1 MRVATCFLLF
11 VLLLGPTTS
20 ASEEMGQVAKYVS
33 KTDHHFLLNKNN
45 FIDASYRPD
54 DLVMPNVAFAF
65 QGMDE
70 KKLMRSEAAAA
81 LELLFDEAKL
91 EGHLLYAVSG
101 YRSFERQTAV
111 FNNNVRRKGF
121 EQANKTSALPG
132 QSEHQLGLAMDIA
145 NTTLN
150 IKLFGGSSES
160 DWVAANAHR
169 FGFIVRYPLGK
180 EHITG
185 YSYEPW
191 HLRYV
196 GQDIASAIYEQD
208 ITLEQFYEKYSVRIK
223 QPLNVIPVQSLKIM
237 RNGHLSAYIN
247 AYLMDQKIY
256 VPIREL
262 ATIAGLTSAQ
272 LRFDP
277 ANSFHWLE
285 GKRSFLKTR
294 AGAPFQIMWDRS
306 TYPHQQRKYHET
318 IVAETYPKFR
328 NKPNQISLFTY
339 EGITYA
345 PLDRVIRRLSQD
357 KVLAI
362 WNPSN
367 RAIEVSSFIFPIKAT
382 FL

>member
-1 MRVATCFLLF
+1 MRVVTCFLLC
-11 VLLLGPTTS
+11 VLMLGATTS
-20 ASEEMGQVAKYVS
+20 ASEEMGQETAYVN
-33 KTDHHFLLNKNN
+33 KTDLYFLLNKNI
-45 FIDASYRPD
+45 FINATYRPA
-54 DLVMPNVAFAF
+54 DLVMPDVAFAF

-70 KKLMRSEAAAA
+70 KKLLRSEAAAA
-81 LELLFDEAKL
+81 LELLFAEAKL
-91 EGHLLYAVSG
+91 EGQLLYAVSG
-101 YRSFERQTAV
+101 YRSYERQTAV
-111 FNNNVRRKGF
+111 FNNNVLRKGY

-132 QSEHQLGLAMDIA
+132 QSEHQLGLAMDVA
-145 NTTLN
+145 NATLN
-150 IKLFGGSSES
+150 INLFEGSSES

-223 QPLNVIPVQSLKIM
+223 QPLNVIPVKSLKIM

-262 ATIAGLTSAQ
+262 ATLAGLTSAH
-272 LRFDP
+272 FGIDP
-277 ANSFHWLE
+277 ANSFYWLE

-318 IVAETYPKFR
+318 IVVETYPKFR
-328 NKPNQISLFTY
+328 NKPNDITFFTY

-345 PLDRVIRRLSQD
+345 PMNMVFRRLSQD

-362 WNPSN
+362 WNPST
-367 RAIEVSSFIFPIKAT
+367 RAIEVSSFIFPIKAS